1 MHSDLVVPDACQIFY
16 ADLDVIDSERL
27 RSQKDKHIKDI
38 DGMDEDLKKL
48 LKEQR
53 QLEDEAAKIRRKRV
67 SSI

>member
-1 MHSDLVVPDACQIFY
+1 LSAFVDAVNPSRLFMCN
-16 ADLDVIDSERL
+16 LDVIDSERL

-53 QLEDEAAKIRRKRV
+53 QLEDEAAKIRRKKV